1 MARLLHAFLLLAVGL
16 PVALGDGAAHG
27 LAHLLRARNE
37 LGAAP
42 WSAIVQLTRHDP
54 DRPTETALVFE
65 FADALWF
72 YRPVDGTQS
81 LSRHWNN
88 VARERLRLLEL
99 LREIDPAYSAWRE
112 YPASELDT
120 LAPSTGELPN
130 GCFIQSAAEARRLS
144 RKAGRMDACLLSYYV
159 ATEEGQ
165 RGHTVLCY
173 EDISGTQVYDPADGR
188 TTAVRS
194 LSLRE
199 KAMNLARAVVPD
211 RLLRGLTKAATITLR

>member
-65 FADALWF
+65 FAAALWF

-88 VARERLRLLEL
+88 VARERLQLLEL
-99 LREIDPAYSAWRE
+99 LRAIDPVCTAWRE
-112 YPASELDT
+112 YPASELGS
-120 LAPSTGELPN
+120 LVPAGGELPN
-130 GCFIQSAAEARRLS
+130 GCFIQSAAEALRLN
-144 RKAGRMDACLLSYYV
+144 RHGDACLLSYYV
-159 ATEEGQ
+159 ATNEGQ

-173 EDISGTQVYDPADGR
+173 EDSGRTRVYDPADGH
-188 TTAVRS
+188 TTAVRGPT
-194 LSLRE
+194 LRN
-199 KAMNLARAVVPD
+199 KAMNLARAVVPE
-211 RLLRGLTKAATITLR
+211 RLLHGLTKAATITLR